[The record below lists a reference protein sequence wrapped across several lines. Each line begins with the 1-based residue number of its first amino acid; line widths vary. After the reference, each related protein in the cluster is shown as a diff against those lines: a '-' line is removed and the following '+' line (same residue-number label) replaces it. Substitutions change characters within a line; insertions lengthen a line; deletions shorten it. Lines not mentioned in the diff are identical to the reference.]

1 MKPNL
6 FHGIGKLF
14 SIMAIMLFIGLFILL
29 SIKSFP
35 VSQDNTAAY
44 PGPKEV
50 LATPTL
56 ISPESLCDQWFS
68 YRKGLPEEKRAI
80 VEEEYLN
87 CVNARKTPSPVG
99 IEKAVPSAPPG
110 GINELTLVSRPAGIG
125 TILETSLSPLNSI
138 YRIINQWH
146 GDIDGMQIVVYA
158 GGRRSDA
165 ESGYGSEQPW
175 PGIVVVAV
183 KDSKGNYIG
192 EKGGEFWTPQN
203 AGPVRIVDAIGNQL
217 MLVAQDGTPFVFDVT
232 ARQFLA
238 EKMTSP
244 ISRSIGT
251 GTLVESGNAPY
262 SLAGFDSMNYWYYD
276 NQDLSRILVMAGGEA
291 NNPKSGMLVI
301 AVSFPLK
308 NSEFIQALAFNTTM
322 SDGYLRIVNA
332 DGEKLT
338 LVSADDLVYEFDVAS
353 MQFTSLPS
361 GSSVITGK
369 PIKLEIISTQSSP
382 MSSSPTPGFTMT
394 PRPTRTLLPTYNPYP

>member
-14 SIMAIMLFIGLFILL
+14 SIMAITLFIGLFILL

-35 VSQDNTAAY
+35 ASQENTAAY
-44 PGPKEV
+44 PDPEEI

-56 ISPESLCDQWFS
+56 IPPESLCDQWFS

-80 VEEEYLN
+80 AEEEYKN

-99 IEKAVPSAPPG
+99 VEKAIPSAPPG
-110 GINELTLVSRPAGIG
+110 GIKLTVVSRPAGIG
-125 TILETSLSPLNSI
+125 TILEASFSPLNSV

-165 ESGYGSEQPW
+165 EIGDPDEKSW
-175 PGIVVVAV
+175 PGIVVLAV
-183 KDSKGNYIG
+183 KDSKGNFVS
-192 EKGGEFWTPQN
+192 EKGGEFWTHQN
-203 AGPVRIVDAIGNQL
+203 VGPVRIVDATGNQL
-217 MLVAQDGTPFVFDVT
+217 MLVAKDGTSFVFDVM
-232 ARQFLA
+232 ARQFLT
-238 EKMTSP
+238 EKLAVP
-244 ISRSIGT
+244 ISRSMGAGI
-251 GTLVESGNAPY
+251 LVESGNAPY
-262 SLAGFDSMNYWYYD
+262 SLAGFDFVNYWYYD
-276 NQDLSRILVMAGGEA
+276 NKDSSKIIVMAGGEV
-291 NNPKSGMLVI
+291 NNPKSGTLVI
-301 AVSFPLK
+301 AVSSPSN
-308 NSEFIQALAFNTTM
+308 NSELIQALAFNTTM

-332 DGEKLT
+332 DGEILT

-353 MQFTSLPS
+353 MQFASLPS
-361 GSSVITGK
+361 GSSVISGK
-369 PIKLEIISTQSSP
+369 PIKLESLSTQSSP
-382 MSSSPTPGFTMT
+382 MSSSPTPGVTMT